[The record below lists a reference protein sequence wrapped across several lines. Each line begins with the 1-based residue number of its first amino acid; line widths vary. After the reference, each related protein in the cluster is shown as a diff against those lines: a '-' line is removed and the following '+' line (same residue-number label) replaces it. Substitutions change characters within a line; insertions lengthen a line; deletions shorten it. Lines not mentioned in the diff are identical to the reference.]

1 MAYDGA
7 TTIVGPAIVRELK
20 FSTNGS
26 NKPYIYLDVYFEEG
40 REEEEFRRIGLVF
53 FGDDAKAIADKFS
66 MPGKC
71 MVNIIGHIATRPY
84 KASGGKNERVS
95 TGLETVIVSVSNMQ
109 GDDFLN
115 LEKSRFVAFR

>member
-20 FSTNGS
+20 FSTSGQ
-26 NKPYIYLDVYFEEG
+26 KPYIYVDVYFEEG
-40 REEEEFRRIGLVF
+40 RKEDEFRRIGLVF
-53 FGDDAKAIADKFS
+53 FGDDAKAIAEKFS
-66 MPGKC
+66 MLGEC
-71 MVNIIGHIATRPY
+71 MVNIVGHIATRPY
-84 KASGGKNERVS
+84 KASGDKNERVS